1 MKNSKNEARS
11 TKQYLNSKSKYLNL
25 FRILDFS
32 HLNLF
37 RISIFGFRILLIFVL
52 LSTFY
57 FLPSTSFAQEADSE
71 AVVRLRQQKEE
82 ELKNLESQIENLN
95 STLEELQRGRTTLE
109 RDIAIFDAQI
119 AKAKLEI
126 KARDL
131 SIAKLAEGIEIRTHL
146 IDALLTKIGREKS
159 SLAELIRRINE
170 MDSAPLVEIVLGYQ
184 TLSDFFAD
192 IDNFESIQ
200 AAVQASFGEIKKT
213 KESAEVEKDDL
224 ENQKSEETDLRNL
237 QTLEQKRIEEAEVNK
252 KSLLKQTKGKEQEYQ
267 KILTSRQKDAAAIR
281 SQLFILAGSPAI
293 PFEKALEYANAVSK
307 ITGVRPAFLLG
318 VIKVESELGANLGS
332 GTWKTSMY
340 DCYRKL
346 GYITSAEKQKVAFL
360 AITAELGFDP
370 DLMPV
375 SGKPSYGCGG
385 AMGPAQF
392 MPTTWQIYKDKIAQ
406 YTGHNPPSPWEPLD
420 AFFAAGLLLRDNGA
434 TSGDLSTE
442 RKAALKYLA
451 GSNWNNRNYRF
462 YYDGPNYVR
471 DWTDKYQEQ
480 INILQ
485 GS

>member
-1 MKNSKNEARS
+1 MSKIQNYF
-11 TKQYLNSKSKYLNL
+11 KFLV
-25 FRILDFS
+25 
-32 HLNLF
+32 
-37 RISIFGFRILLIFVL
+37 LLIL
-52 LSTFY
+52 LSTFC
-57 FLPSTSFAQEADSE
+57 FLLSTSFAQEADSGAIFRRRE
-71 AVVRLRQQKEE
+71 QLEE
-82 ELKNLESQIENLN
+82 ELVKLEAQISDYQIIIDDKRREA
-95 STLEELQRGRTTLE
+95 TTLE
-109 RDIAIFDAQI
+109 RDIAIFNAQI

-131 SIAKLAEGIEIRTHL
+131 SIAKLVEGIEVRTRL
-146 IDALLTKIGREKS
+146 VSALLAKIGREKS
-159 SLAELIRRINE
+159 SLAELIRRVNE
-170 MDSAPLVEIVLGYQ
+170 MDSASLVEIVLGYK

-192 IDNFESIQ
+192 LDNFESIQ
-200 AAVQASFGEIKKT
+200 GAVQASFGEIKKT
-213 KESAEVEKDDL
+213 KESAETEKDDL
-224 ENQKSEETDLRNL
+224 ENQKSEEMDLRNL
-237 QTLEQKRIEEAEVNK
+237 QGLEKKRTEEAEANK
-252 KSLLKQTKGKEQEYQ
+252 KYLLKQTKGKEQEYQ
-267 KILTSRQKDAAAIR
+267 KILTSRKKDAAAIR

-293 PFEKALEYANAVSK
+293 PFEKAFEYANAVSK
-307 ITGVRPAFLLG
+307 VTGVRPAFLLG

-346 GYITSAEKQKVAFL
+346 GYITAAEKQKAAFL
-360 AITAELGFDP
+360 AITAELGLDP

-392 MPTTWQIYKDKIAQ
+392 MPATWWNPANGTGYKNMVAKV
-406 YTGHNPPSPWEPLD
+406 TGHNPPNPWDPYD
-420 AFFAAGLLLRDNGA
+420 AFTAAGLLLRDNGA
-434 TSGDLSTE
+434 TSGDRTAE

-451 GSNWNNRNYRF
+451 GSNWNSRNYSF
-462 YYDGPNYVR
+462 YYDGPNYVK